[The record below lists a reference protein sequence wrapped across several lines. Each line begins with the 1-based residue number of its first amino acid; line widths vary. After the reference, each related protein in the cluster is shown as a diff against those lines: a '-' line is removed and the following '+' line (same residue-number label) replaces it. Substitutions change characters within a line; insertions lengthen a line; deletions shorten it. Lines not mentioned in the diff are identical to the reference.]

1 MTLILTCN
9 SIPPFMYKSNLHNG
23 KVHFQDIQS
32 NSVSQR
38 NEILYFVN
46 VILCNTHCK
55 CFFLPFY
62 PRSSALE
69 NLLNIAGKDWD
80 TNLHVSKTT
89 STASD
94 FTCPAAEGHYPDPK
108 VCNIYHQ
115 CAGGTAHATTCQPGL
130 AWNVVINMCDWE
142 ANVDC
147 DINR

>member
-1 MTLILTCN
+1 MLFYSTHIANVSFYHKGSFNTNILFC
-9 SIPPFMYKSNLHNG
+9 
-23 KVHFQDIQS
+23 Q
-32 NSVSQR
+32 
-38 NEILYFVN
+38 
-46 VILCNTHCK
+46 
-55 CFFLPFY
+55 
-62 PRSSALE
+62 RSSALE

-130 AWNVVINMCDWE
+130 AWNAVINMCDWE

-147 DINR
+147 DINRYLIQGYTLGCLVLTTKNVSSKNLSSPKIMRV